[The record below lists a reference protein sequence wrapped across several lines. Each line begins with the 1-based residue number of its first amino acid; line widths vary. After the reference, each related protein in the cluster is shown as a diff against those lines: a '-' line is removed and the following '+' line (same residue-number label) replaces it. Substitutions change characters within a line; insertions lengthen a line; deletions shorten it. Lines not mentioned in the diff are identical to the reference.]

1 MYTLWIDAPEFE
13 NKGGWKLE
21 TQFVRAVGQ
30 SYLIACDIP
39 GEPVNDAIA
48 EFDVKENGR
57 YRIFVRT
64 KNWKYPEA
72 PGRFNVIVDGKELPA
87 VCGKMPTQS
96 WYWEIAGDI
105 ELGCGKHTVSLHD
118 LTGWL
123 TRCAALIITD
133 DMDFVPSP
141 ETERLQKQRRQIKGL
156 PDEIHNC
163 GEWDFV
169 VVGAGPGGVPA
180 AIAAARHGLKTA
192 LITGR
197 PTVGGNAS
205 REGTIGLD
213 GAGSRHLGF
222 HETGIA
228 NEIKRIREYKSCTWQ
243 EAMEFLI
250 ANEENITVFCNEL
263 CIDANTV
270 DGKINSATTINAI
283 TLEKSVFKGKMF
295 ADCSGDAWLGYYAGA
310 AYRIGREAKW
320 QYNEKFAPEDADTL
334 TMSGCI
340 CAQPDPDKRKFRG
353 YRAENTDNPV
363 IFKAPDWAVKL
374 PEGDEL
380 HRTPMGDAID
390 SPWWVENS
398 NDFDDLWDDEFCRDQ
413 LVRIAVGYF
422 DWVKNSWSG
431 KEKCANYKLT
441 GLALHNSK
449 RENRRLM
456 GVYVLNQNDFDGK
469 TDFDD
474 GVTYC
479 GWAIDL
485 HHPKGL
491 FSGKEGPFY
500 SNQNVPLTPIP
511 FRCLYS
517 KNIENLLMAG
527 RCASVSHIALGSA
540 RVENTIA
547 TEGQVIGT
555 AASVCIK
562 NGITP
567 RELYK
572 TKMQQFRQLLLKD
585 DVTVLG
591 LKNEDKN
598 DLAKSAAVTAS
609 SVSKTETV
617 SLLPGTYDEW
627 RPLTS
632 PRICGPKGE
641 FTKYSA
647 DYYKVELKNTTDTE
661 QKITAK
667 LVILNDSD
675 KPNDYTVVQSNE
687 ITVVKGES
695 IVCLP
700 FDKTPENTSWAV
712 LIYAAEGLYW
722 RGRRPT
728 NNKMHHFTVEGGR
741 LVWQIDGCQLSFSDK
756 VDITANADPGNVIN
770 GITRTTVN
778 GLNAW
783 VSDRKQKLPQSIT
796 LKLAEERLIST
807 VQITADVDLAYPM
820 YAFHYVPLADRTVKD
835 LTVSVH
841 NKDGWQDVGK
851 VNGNFRR
858 LIRVNFPPITSDAVR
873 ITVTD
878 TLGVS
883 YAKIYEVRVYE

>member
-1 MYTLWIDAPEFE
+1 MYSIWIDGAEFK

-39 GEPVNDAIA
+39 GEPVKDATA
-48 EFDVKENGR
+48 EFEVDRDGK

-72 PGRFNVIVDGKELPA
+72 PGQFNVIVDGKALPA
-87 VCGKMPTQS
+87 ICGKMPTNN
-96 WYWEIAGDI
+96 WYWEIAGDT
-105 ELGCGKHTVSLHD
+105 ELKAGNHTVALHD

-123 TRCAALIITD
+123 TRCAAVIITD
-133 DMDFVPSP
+133 DMNFTPSP
-141 ETERLQKQRRQIKGL
+141 EIERLQRQRCEIKNLSGEAN
-156 PDEIHNC
+156 DC

-197 PTVGGNAS
+197 PAVGGNAS

-213 GAGSRHLGF
+213 GAGSRHIGY

-228 NEIKRIREYKSCTWQ
+228 NEIKRIREYKNCTWQ
-243 EAMEFLI
+243 EAMELLI
-250 ANEENITVFCNEL
+250 ANEKNITVFCNEL
-263 CIDANTV
+263 CIDADTEN
-270 DGKINSATTINAI
+270 GKIKSVKTINAI
-283 TLEKSVFKGKMF
+283 TLEKSVFKGKIF

-310 AYRIGREAKW
+310 AYRIGREANW
-320 QYNEKFAPEDADTL
+320 QYNEKFAPEAPDTL

-340 CAQPDPDKRKFRG
+340 CAQPDPEKRKFRG
-353 YRAENTDNPV
+353 YRAENTDKPV
-363 IFKAPDWAVKL
+363 AFKAPDWAVKL

-422 DWVKNSWSG
+422 DWVKNFWSG
-431 KEKCANYKLT
+431 SEKCANYKLT
-441 GLALHNSK
+441 GIALHNSK
-449 RENRRLM
+449 RENRRLI
-456 GVYVLNQNDFDGK
+456 GDYVLNQNDFNGK
-469 TDFDD
+469 TDFEDA
-474 GVTYC
+474 VTYC
-479 GWAIDL
+479 GWSIDL

-517 KNIENLLMAG
+517 KNIKNLLMAG
-527 RCASVSHIALGSA
+527 RCASVSHVALGSA

-555 AASVCIK
+555 AAAVCLENK
-562 NGITP
+562 ITP

-572 TKMQQFRQLLLKD
+572 TRMQQFRQLLLKD
-585 DVTVLG
+585 DATVLG
-591 LKNEDKN
+591 LKNEDEN
-598 DLAKSAAVTAS
+598 DLARTAAVSAS
-609 SVSKTETV
+609 SVSDCETV
-617 SLLPGTYDEW
+617 SLMPGTYDEW
-627 RPLTS
+627 LPLNV
-632 PRICGPKGE
+632 PRICGPRAE
-641 FTKYSA
+641 FTKYGA
-647 DYYKVELKNTTDTE
+647 DYYKVELKNKTDSE
-661 QKITAK
+661 QKVTVK
-667 LVILNDSD
+667 LIELNDAG
-675 KPNDYTVVQSNE
+675 KPNDYTVAETAE
-687 ITVVKGES
+687 ITVLPGEGFAF
-695 IVCLP
+695 LP
-700 FDKTPENTSWAV
+700 FKPTPENSNWAV
-712 LIYAAEGLYW
+712 IISAADGIYW
-722 RGRRPT
+722 RSRRPT
-728 NNKMHHFTVEGGR
+728 NGKMHHFTEENGELISQV
-741 LVWQIDGCQLSFSDK
+741 DGCQLSFSNSI
-756 VDITANADPGNVIN
+756 DIPADASPENVIN
-770 GITRTTVN
+770 GKTRTTA
-778 GLNAW
+778 GELNAW
-783 VSDRKQKLPQSIT
+783 VSDRRQGLPQSIT
-796 LKLAEERLIST
+796 LKLAEEKEISN

-820 YAFHYVPLADRTVKD
+820 YAFHYVPLADRTVKN

-841 NKDGWQDVGK
+841 NANGWRTVGEITD
-851 VNGNFRR
+851 NFRR
-858 LIRVNFPPITSDAVR
+858 LIRVNFPPVKADAVK

-878 TLGVS
+878 TLGVN
-883 YAKIYEVRVYE
+883 YAKIYEVRIYE